1 MKNRIT
7 LKLKYKTGGRSYTA
21 SASENEHFRLKMQK
35 SDNIFLVKIE
45 PKVPLE
51 ITDFTVQYPYAYAP
65 ASRIFANG
73 YQSWTD
79 SMEYTPQQKMSELS
93 PLTQWYMQ
101 LPPIEAKLGMNR
113 SGDLTFHKY
122 PRTSGVFYGWSFGY
136 VREGARVNLF
146 GSLSERSGY
155 TCLTFDANRGR
166 IYITKDL
173 EGKTFERETELLSLF
188 TMCGGYDEVFDAY
201 FAAMGTPKCRFGKMN
216 GYTTWYNYYS
226 HIDARQ
232 VSRDLT
238 NLAALGEPVGC
249 FQIDDGYQAAIGDWL
264 ITDTEKF
271 PQGMQAM
278 ADEIH
283 SRGMKAGLWLAPFA
297 GVKKSVLFQNHPDW
311 FIRGKNG
318 KPYCTGPNWGG
329 FYSLDIYKP
338 GVRDY
343 LHHVFDVVLNEWGYD
358 MVKLDFL
365 YGACV
370 LPMHNKT
377 RGEIMCDAMDLL
389 RECCGDKIILGC
401 GVPLMPAFGKVD
413 YCRIGADISLDWAQ
427 RKNVPREDVSTPHAV
442 GNSIFRRCLD
452 GRAWRND
459 PDVFLLRDDNIHMDF
474 DQRKMLARL
483 NSTFGSL
490 LFISDNV
497 GDYTPAQKQALHEAF
512 RAKKIK
518 ILSAELIRGTVMRAE
533 WEEDGEK
540 QTLQFDLHTGRAV
553 H

>member
-1 MKNRIT
+1 MKSFT
-7 LKLKYKTGGRSYTA
+7 LKLKYKVDGRSYTA
-21 SASENEHFRLKMQK
+21 TATENEHFALKLRRKGHCLSAQ
-35 SDNIFLVKIE
+35 IT
-45 PKVPLE
+45 PKTPLQ
-51 ITDFTVQYPYAYAP
+51 ITDFTLQTHYVYNSK
-65 ASRIFANG
+65 SRIFANG

-93 PLTQWYMQ
+93 KLTEVYMRNPL
-101 LPPIEAKLGMNR
+101 IAARLGFNR

-122 PRTSGVFYGWSFGY
+122 PRTPGIFYGWSFGY
-136 VREGARVNLF
+136 IRDGERVDLF

-155 TCLTFDANRGR
+155 TCLTFDSNRSR
-166 IYITKDL
+166 IYISKELD
-173 EGKTFERETELLSLF
+173 GKTFDSPCELLSLF
-188 TMCGGYDEVFDAY
+188 TMSGGYDEVFDAY
-201 FAAMGTPKCRFGKMN
+201 FAEMGIPACRFGKMN
-216 GYTTWYNYYS
+216 GYTTWYNYYGNIES
-226 HIDARQ
+226 RQ

-238 NLAALGEPVGC
+238 NLAELGEPVDC

-271 PQGMQAM
+271 PQGMKAV
-278 ADEIH
+278 ADDIH
-283 SRGMKAGLWLAPFA
+283 ARGMKAGLWLAPFA

-311 FIRGKNG
+311 FIHGKNG

-329 FYSLDIYKP
+329 FYSLDIYNP
-338 GVRDY
+338 GARDY

-413 YCRIGADISLDWAQ
+413 YCRIGADICLNWVQ
-427 RKNVPREDVSTPHAV
+427 RKNVPREDVSTPHAIC
-442 GNSIFRRCLD
+442 NSIFRRCLD

-459 PDVFLLRDDNIHMDF
+459 PDVFLLRDDNIQMDF
-474 DQRKMLARL
+474 DQRKLLAKI

-497 GDYTPAQKQALHEAF
+497 GDYTPAQKEALHETF
-512 RAKKIK
+512 KAKKIN
-518 ILSAELIRGTVMRAE
+518 ILSAELISDTVMRAE
-533 WEEDGEK
+533 FEEDGQK
-540 QTLQFDLHTGRAV
+540 ITLQFDIHNGRLV
-553 H
+553 N

>member
-1 MKNRIT
+1 MNNRIA
-7 LKLKYKTGGRSYTA
+7 LKLKYKVNGKTYTA
-21 SASENEHFRLKMQK
+21 NAAQTEHFALKIQK
-35 SDNIFLVKIE
+35 KDNALFIRIE
-45 PKVPLE
+45 PAVPLQ
-51 ITDFTVQYPYAYAP
+51 ITDFTVQYAYAYSA

-79 SMEYTPQQKMSELS
+79 SMEYAPGQKMQELS
-93 PLTQWYMQ
+93 TLAELYMKNTV
-101 LPPIEAKLGMNR
+101 IAANLGFDR

-122 PRTSGVFYGWSFGY
+122 PHTAGVFYGWSFGY
-136 VREGARVNLF
+136 VRNGSHIDLF

-155 TCLTFDANRGR
+155 TCLTFDTNHSR
-166 IYITKDL
+166 IYISKEL
-173 EGKTFERETELLSLF
+173 EGKTFDRPCALLSLF
-188 TMCGGYDEVFDAY
+188 TMSGEYDDVFDAY
-201 FAAMGTPKCRFGKMN
+201 FDAMGVQSRARTKMN

-232 VSRDLT
+232 VGRDLT
-238 NLAALGEPVGC
+238 NLAELGEPVHC
-249 FQIDDGYQAAIGDWL
+249 FQIDDGYQAAVGDWL

-271 PQGMQAM
+271 PRGMKAA

-297 GVKKSVLFQNHPDW
+297 GVKKSVLFQNHPEW
-311 FIRGKNG
+311 FIRGKSG
-318 KPYCTGPNWGG
+318 RPYCTGPNWGG
-329 FYSLDIYKP
+329 FYSLDIYEP

-343 LHHVFDVVLNEWGYD
+343 LHHVFDTVLNEWGYD

-370 LPMHNKT
+370 RPMHNKT

-413 YCRIGADISLDWAQ
+413 YCRIGADIDLAWRQ
-427 RKNVPREDVSTPHAV
+427 KKHVPREDVSTPHAV
-442 GNSIFRRCLD
+442 CNTIFRRCLD

-459 PDVFLLRDDNIHMDF
+459 PDVFLLRDNNIRMDF
-474 DQRKMLARL
+474 EQRKLLAKI
-483 NSTFGSL
+483 NSTFGNL

-497 GDYTPAQKQALHEAF
+497 GDYTPAQKLALHDAF
-512 RAKKIK
+512 RSKKIR
-518 ILSAELIRGTVMRAE
+518 IRSAQLTDENVMRVE
-533 WEEDGEK
+533 YEEDG
-540 QTLQFDLHTGRAV
+540 QPVSLQFNVHTGAIIK
-553 H
+553 

>member
-1 MKNRIT
+1 MKSFT
-7 LKLKYKTGGRSYTA
+7 LKLKYKVDGRSYTA
-21 SASENEHFRLKMQK
+21 TAAENEHFTLKLRRKGHCLSAQ
-35 SDNIFLVKIE
+35 IT
-45 PKVPLE
+45 PKTPLQF
-51 ITDFTVQYPYAYAP
+51 TDFTLQTHYVYNSK
-65 ASRIFANG
+65 SRIFANG

-79 SMEYTPQQKMSELS
+79 SMEYTPQQKMGELS
-93 PLTQWYMQ
+93 KLTEVYMRNPL
-101 LPPIEAKLGMNR
+101 IAARLGFNR

-122 PRTSGVFYGWSFGY
+122 PRTPGIFYGWSFGY
-136 VREGARVNLF
+136 VRDGERVDLF

-155 TCLTFDANRGR
+155 TCLTFDSNRSR
-166 IYITKDL
+166 IYISKELD
-173 EGKTFERETELLSLF
+173 GKTFDQTSELLSLF
-188 TMCGGYDEVFDAY
+188 TMSGGYDEVFDAY
-201 FAAMGTPKCRFGKMN
+201 FAEMGTPACRFGKMN
-216 GYTTWYNYYS
+216 GYTTWYNYYGNIES
-226 HIDARQ
+226 RQ

-238 NLAALGEPVGC
+238 NLAELGEPVDC

-271 PQGMQAM
+271 PQGMKAV
-278 ADEIH
+278 ADDIH
-283 SRGMKAGLWLAPFA
+283 ARGMKAGLWLAPFA

-311 FIRGKNG
+311 FIHGKNG

-329 FYSLDIYKP
+329 FYSLDIYNP
-338 GVRDY
+338 GARDY

-413 YCRIGADISLDWAQ
+413 YCRIGADISLRWNQ

-442 GNSIFRRCLD
+442 CNSIFRRCLD

-459 PDVFLLRDDNIHMDF
+459 PDVFLLRDDNIQMDF
-474 DQRKMLARL
+474 DQRKLLAKI

-497 GDYTPAQKQALHEAF
+497 GDYTPAQKEALHEAF
-512 RAKKIK
+512 RAKKIN
-518 ILSAELIRGTVMRAE
+518 ILSAELISDTVMRTE
-533 WEEDGEK
+533 FEEDGQK
-540 QTLQFDLHTGRAV
+540 ITLQFDIHNGRLV
-553 H
+553 N

>member
-238 NLAALGEPVGC
+238 NLAALGEPVDC

-271 PQGMQAM
+271 PQGMKAM

-329 FYSLDIYKP
+329 FYSLDIYEP

-474 DQRKMLARL
+474 DQRKMLAKL